1 MSAGEHARLGQV
13 TGDAEP
19 YRAFGVFGE
28 LPFWRGGLTL
38 VAAAPGVGKTS
49 WMLRMVAEA
58 AAARPKGMPAAI
70 GCYEHTPDE
79 LAFRLRRQAEAVVA
93 GAHGSVGEG
102 PVDVQVADWSD
113 ALLLELDDRQD
124 TVRMLEDLLLSHYA
138 FPRRGPALLAVD
150 YLQRVPVVG
159 VGGLVTDETRAGE
172 AAATLRNVSRR
183 RGWAIVAA
191 SATKSGTFTDE
202 DVGLEAILG
211 DERVVYEAD
220 RVLWATPEVTRS
232 CGCARWH
239 VKMLKDRTGPATDF
253 KMTFWGER
261 FYPQRGDVLH
271 TEEVGST
278 THR

>member
-1 MSAGEHARLGQV
+1 MQRRQTEHARLGQHALRAGAGGP
-13 TGDAEP
+13 TP
-19 YRAFGVFGE
+19 YRTFGVFGE
-28 LPFWRGGLTL
+28 LPFWPGGLTL

-58 AAARPKGMPAAI
+58 AASDVPSAI

-79 LAFRLRRQAEAVVA
+79 LAFRIRRQGEAVVA
-93 GAHGSVGEG
+93 GAHDAVAEDVVGR
-102 PVDVQVADWSD
+102 QVADWSD

-124 TVRMLEDLLLSHYA
+124 TVRMLEDMLISHYA
-138 FPRRGPALLAVD
+138 FPRRGPALVAVD

-159 VGGLVTDETRAGE
+159 VGGLVSDDTRAGE
-172 AAATLRNVSRR
+172 AAAALRGISRR

-191 SATKSGTFTDE
+191 SATKADTFAAD

-253 KMTFWGER
+253 HMTFWGER

-271 TEEVGST
+271 TGG
-278 THR
+278 